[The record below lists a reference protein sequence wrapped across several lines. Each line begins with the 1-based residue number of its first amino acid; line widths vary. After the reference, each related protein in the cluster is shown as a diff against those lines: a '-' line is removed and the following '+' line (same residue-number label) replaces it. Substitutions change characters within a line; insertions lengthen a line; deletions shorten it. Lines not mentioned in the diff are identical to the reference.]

1 MRKETAEDLAK
12 ELRYLVN
19 DTNAIAVT
27 IDSSKQRSFSFEV
40 AEKDND
46 FGIMIK
52 DEDTTGEGEVIY
64 DLNHLLDVMIGIQ
77 R

>member
-1 MRKETAEDLAK
+1 VRKETAEDLVK

-27 IDSSKQRSFSFEV
+27 IDSSKQRFFSFEV
-40 AEKDND
+40 VEKDND
-46 FGIMIK
+46 FGIMIR